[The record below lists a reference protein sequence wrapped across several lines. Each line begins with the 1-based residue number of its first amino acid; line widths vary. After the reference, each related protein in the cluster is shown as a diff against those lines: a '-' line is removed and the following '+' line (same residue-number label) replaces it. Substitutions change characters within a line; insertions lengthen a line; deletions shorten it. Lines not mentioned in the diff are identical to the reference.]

1 MFQKILIANRGE
13 IALRIIRTCKEMGI
27 RTVAVHS
34 TVDSDSLH
42 VRFADESICIGPA
55 ASKESYLNIPR
66 LMSAADV
73 AQVDAIHPGYGFLAE
88 NVEFAE
94 VCKQSGVVFI
104 GPTPEN
110 MRTMGNKIEARE
122 AARKAGL
129 PLVPGSTLLND
140 EKAGRAFAKEVGY
153 PVIVKAAAGG
163 GGKGMKIVRADAAFS
178 NAFSTAKA
186 EAMASFGNGD
196 LYVEKYIENP
206 RHVEFQVVA
215 DNYGEVV
222 VLGER
227 DCSIQ
232 RRHQKLV
239 EESPCPV
246 LTERARSRMSA
257 TIITALKKLKYR
269 NVGTIEFLMD
279 PKGNLY
285 FIEMNTRIQVEHP
298 VTEMVTGLDLIRTQ
312 IEMAAGE
319 KMKPE
324 VKNAILTGHSIECRI
339 TAEDPE
345 TFRPSPGRITG
356 YHAPGGRH
364 VRVDSAVCDGYFV
377 APNYDSMLAKLI
389 VYGKDRNEAIR
400 RMQRA
405 LDEFIVEGIK
415 TNIPLQKR
423 ILAHPK
429 FISGDV
435 DTSFLEKNLL
445 GAIQAA

>member
-34 TVDSDSLH
+34 TADADSLH
-42 VRFADESICIGPA
+42 VRFADQAICIGPA
-55 ASKESYLNIPR
+55 PSKESYLNIPR

-73 AQVDAIHPGYGFLAE
+73 TQADAIHPGYGFLAE

-94 VCKQSGVVFI
+94 VCNKSGVVFI
-104 GPTPEN
+104 GPSPEN
-110 MRTMGNKIEARE
+110 MRTMGNKIAARE
-122 AARKAGL
+122 AAKKAGL
-129 PLVPGSTLLND
+129 PLVPGSEKLND
-140 EKAGRAFAKEVGY
+140 EKAGRGFAKEVGY
-153 PVIVKAAAGG
+153 PVIIKAAAGG
-163 GGKGMKIVRADAAFS
+163 GGKGMKIVRADAGFANSFL
-178 NAFSTAKA
+178 TARA
-186 EAMASFGNGD
+186 EATASFGNGD

-215 DNYGEVV
+215 DHHGEVV

-246 LTERARSRMSA
+246 MGEKMRARMSG
-257 TIITALKKLKYR
+257 IIIVALKKLKYR

-279 PKGNLY
+279 QKGSLY

-298 VTEMVTGLDLIRTQ
+298 VTEFVTGLDLVKAQ
-312 IEMAAGE
+312 IQIAAGE
-319 KMKPE
+319 KLSPE
-324 VKNAILTGHSIECRI
+324 VRHATLTGHSIECRI

-345 TFRPSPGRITG
+345 TFRPSPGRISG
-356 YHAPGGRH
+356 YHAPGGIG
-364 VRVDSAVCDGYFV
+364 VRVDSAVCDGYLV
-377 APNYDSMLAKLI
+377 TPNYDSMLAKLI
-389 VYGKDRNEAIR
+389 VYGKDRPEAIR

-405 LDEFIVEGIK
+405 LDEFVVEGIK
-415 TNIPLQKR
+415 TSIPLQRR
-423 ILAHPK
+423 ILAHNK
-429 FISGDV
+429 FIKGEV
-435 DTSFLEKNLL
+435 DTGFLEKNL
-445 GAIQAA
+445 

>member
-13 IALRIIRTCKEMGI
+13 IALRVIRTCKEMGI

-34 TVDSDSLH
+34 TADTDSLH
-42 VRFADESICIGPA
+42 VRFADQAVCIGPPQ
-55 ASKESYLNIPR
+55 SKESYLNIPR

-73 AQVDAIHPGYGFLAE
+73 TQADAIHPGYGFLAE

-94 VCKQSGVVFI
+94 VCSKSGITFI
-104 GPTPEN
+104 GPSPDN
-110 MRTMGNKIEARE
+110 MRTMGNKIAARE
-122 AARKAGL
+122 AAKKAGL
-129 PLVPGSTLLND
+129 PLVPGSEKLQD
-140 EKAGRAFAKEVGY
+140 EKAGRAFAKEAGY
-153 PVIVKAAAGG
+153 PVIIKAAAGG
-163 GGKGMKIVRADAAFS
+163 GGKGMKIVRADAGFA
-178 NAFSTAKA
+178 NAFLTAKA
-186 EAMASFGNGD
+186 ESTAAFGNGD

-215 DNYGEVV
+215 DNYGDVM

-227 DCSIQ
+227 DCSVQ

-246 LTERARSRMSA
+246 MTEKMRAKMSA
-257 TIITALKKLKYR
+257 TIVTALKKLKYR

-298 VTEMVTGLDLIRTQ
+298 VTELVTGLDLIQTQ
-312 IEMAAGE
+312 IRLAAGE
-319 KMKPE
+319 RMPSD
-324 VKNAILTGHSIECRI
+324 VKKVALEGHAIECRI
-339 TAEDPE
+339 TAEDPV
-345 TFRPSPGRITG
+345 TMRPSPGRITG
-356 YHAPGGRH
+356 YHQPGGYG

-377 APNYDSMLAKLI
+377 SPNYDSMLAKLI
-389 VYGKDRNEAIR
+389 CYGRDRAEALR

-405 LDEFIVEGIK
+405 LDEFVVEGIS

-423 ILAHPK
+423 IISHVK
-429 FISGDV
+429 FQKGEF
-435 DTSFLEKNLL
+435 DTGFLEKYM
-445 GAIQAA
+445 

>member
-1 MFQKILIANRGE
+1 
-13 IALRIIRTCKEMGI
+13 
-27 RTVAVHS
+27 
-34 TVDSDSLH
+34 
-42 VRFADESICIGPA
+42 
-55 ASKESYLNIPR
+55 
-66 LMSAADV
+66 
-73 AQVDAIHPGYGFLAE
+73 
-88 NVEFAE
+88 
-94 VCKQSGVVFI
+94 
-104 GPTPEN
+104 
-110 MRTMGNKIEARE
+110 
-122 AARKAGL
+122 
-129 PLVPGSTLLND
+129 
-140 EKAGRAFAKEVGY
+140 KEVGY
-153 PVIVKAAAGG
+153 PVIIKAAAGG
-163 GGKGMKIVRADAAFS
+163 GGKGMKIVRADAAF
-178 NAFSTAKA
+178 NQAFQTARA
-186 EAMASFGNGD
+186 EAIAAFGNGD
-196 LYVEKYIENP
+196 VYVEKYIENP

-246 LTERARSRMSA
+246 LTDKGRAKMSS
-257 TIITALKKLKYR
+257 TIVSALKKLKYR

-298 VTEMVTGLDLIRTQ
+298 VTEMVTGLDLIRVQ

-319 KMKPE
+319 RMKPE
-324 VKNAILTGHSIECRI
+324 VKDCELHGHAIECRI

-345 TFRPSPGRITG
+345 NFRPSPGRIQG
-356 YHAPGGRH
+356 YHEPGGRN

-389 VYGKDRNEAIR
+389 VWGKDRNEAIR

-405 LDEFIVEGIK
+405 LDEFVVEGIK
-415 TNIPLQKR
+415 TNISLQRR

-429 FISGDV
+429 FQKGEV

-445 GAIQAA
+445 GAIQPAGTGTTAA

>member
-1 MFQKILIANRGE
+1 MFQKVLIANRGE

-34 TVDSDSLH
+34 TADADSLH
-42 VRFADESICIGPA
+42 VKFADQSVCIGPP

-73 AQVDAIHPGYGFLAE
+73 TQADAIHPGYGFLAE

-94 VCKQSGVVFI
+94 VCQKSGITFI

-129 PLVPGSTLLND
+129 PLVPGSPHISD
-140 EKAGRAFAKEVGY
+140 EKAGRSFAKDVGY
-153 PVIVKAAAGG
+153 PVIIKAAAGG
-163 GGKGMKIVRADAAFS
+163 GGKGMKIVRADAGFAQAFQ
-178 NAFSTAKA
+178 TAKA
-186 EAMASFGNGD
+186 EATAAFGNGD
-196 LYVEKYIENP
+196 LYIEKYIENP

-215 DNYGEVV
+215 DHHGDVV

-246 LTERARSRMSA
+246 MTDKARQKMSA
-257 TIITALKKLKYR
+257 TIVGALKKLRYR

-298 VTEMVTGLDLIRTQ
+298 VTEYVFGIDLIRTQ
-312 IEMAAGE
+312 IEIAAGE
-319 KMKPE
+319 KLASD
-324 VKNAILTGHSIECRI
+324 VRNAEMRGHSIECRV
-339 TAEDPE
+339 TAEDPD
-345 TFRPSPGRITG
+345 TFRPSPGRIVG
-356 YHAPGGRH
+356 YHEPGGIG

-389 VYGKDRNEAIR
+389 VWGRDRHEAIR

-405 LDEFIVEGIK
+405 LDEFVVEGIK
-415 TNIPLQKR
+415 TNIPLQRR
-423 ILAHPK
+423 ILVHEK
-429 FISGDV
+429 FRKGEV
-435 DTSFLEKNLL
+435 DTGFIEKFMM
-445 GAIQAA
+445 

>member
-1 MFQKILIANRGE
+1 
-13 IALRIIRTCKEMGI
+13 
-27 RTVAVHS
+27 
-34 TVDSDSLH
+34 
-42 VRFADESICIGPA
+42 
-55 ASKESYLNIPR
+55 
-66 LMSAADV
+66 
-73 AQVDAIHPGYGFLAE
+73 
-88 NVEFAE
+88 
-94 VCKQSGVVFI
+94 
-104 GPTPEN
+104 

-122 AARKAGL
+122 AAKKAGL
-129 PLVPGSTLLND
+129 PLVPGSPHLQD
-140 EKAGRAFAKEVGY
+140 EKMGRTFAKEVGY
-153 PVIVKAAAGG
+153 PVIIKAAAGG
-163 GGKGMKIVRADAAFS
+163 GGKGMKIVRAEAGFAQ
-178 NAFSTAKA
+178 AFSTAKA
-186 EAMASFGNGD
+186 EATAAFGNGD
-196 LYVEKYIENP
+196 LYIEKYIENP

-215 DNYGEVV
+215 DHYGEVV

-246 LTERARSRMSA
+246 MTEKMRAKMSG
-257 TIITALKKLKYR
+257 IIVAALKKLKYR

-298 VTEMVTGLDLIRTQ
+298 VTEYVFGVDLIRAQ
-312 IEMAAGE
+312 IEIAAGE

-324 VKNAILTGHSIECRI
+324 VKNATMKGHAIECRV

-345 TFRPSPGRITG
+345 TFRPSPGRIVG
-356 YHAPGGRH
+356 YHSPGGIG

-389 VYGKDRNEAIR
+389 VWGKDRPEALR

-415 TNIPLQKR
+415 TNIPLQRR
-423 ILAHPK
+423 IIAHNK
-429 FISGDV
+429 FQKGEV
-435 DTSFLEKNLL
+435 DTGFIEKFMM
-445 GAIQAA
+445 

>member
-34 TVDSDSLH
+34 TADADSLH
-42 VRFADESICIGPA
+42 VKFADQSVCIGPPS
-55 ASKESYLNIPR
+55 SKESYLNIPR
-66 LMSAADV
+66 LMSAADITQ
-73 AQVDAIHPGYGFLAE
+73 ADAVHPGYGFLAE

-94 VCKQSGVVFI
+94 VCQKSGITFI

-122 AARKAGL
+122 AAKKAGL
-129 PLVPGSTLLND
+129 PLVPGSPHIQD
-140 EKAGRAFAKEVGY
+140 EKEGRKFCKEVGY
-153 PVIVKAAAGG
+153 PVIIKAAAGG
-163 GGKGMKIVRADAAFS
+163 GGKGMKIVRAEAGFAQS
-178 NAFSTAKA
+178 FSTAKA
-186 EAMASFGNGD
+186 EAQAAFGNGD
-196 LYVEKYIENP
+196 LYVEKYIESP

-215 DNYGEVV
+215 DHHGEVV

-239 EESPCPV
+239 EESPC
-246 LTERARSRMSA
+246 TMMTDKMRAKMSA
-257 TIITALKKLKYR
+257 IIITALKKLKYR

-298 VTEMVTGLDLIRTQ
+298 VTESVFGLDLIRTM
-312 IEMAAGE
+312 IEIAAGE
-319 KMKPE
+319 KLKPD
-324 VKNAILTGHSIECRI
+324 VKNAEMKGHSIECRVV
-339 TAEDPE
+339 AEDPL
-345 TFRPSPGRITG
+345 TFRPSPGRIVG
-356 YHAPGGRH
+356 YHEPGGIG

-377 APNYDSMLAKLI
+377 TPNYDSMLAKLI
-389 VYGKDRNEAIR
+389 VWGKDRGEAIR

-415 TNIPLQKR
+415 TNIPLQRR
-423 ILAHPK
+423 ILAHGK
-429 FISGDV
+429 FQKGEV
-435 DTSFLEKNLL
+435 DTGFIEKFMM
-445 GAIQAA
+445 